1 MSDEPKCGPC
11 ADGRPCADHPRPPVS
26 DQTSSPETWVCR
38 ASHVAYGYCTSPVG
52 VLPGHGACGP
62 AVPPAPTPE
71 PPLSI
76 ADSDDPS
83 PWADHPPTPSPVSP
97 EDGEGVRSQTEQ
109 WFVVHHNQIRALRFA
124 QFPIERLA
132 RASIAACTCGPHT
145 LRHTVITTYTAS
157 DETEFVAARP
167 SGAVS

>member
-1 MSDEPKCGPC
+1 
-11 ADGRPCADHPRPPVS
+11 VS
-26 DQTSSPETWVCR
+26 DQTPSPETWVCR

-52 VLPGHGACGP
+52 VLPGHGAYGP

-97 EDGEGVRSQTEQ
+97 EDGV
-109 WFVVHHNQIRALRFA
+109 ALIA
-124 QFPIERLA
+124 AERLRQISEEGWTPEHDDHHDDSELVMA
-132 RASIAACTCGPHT
+132 AEAYLWASRFPVDADHVPMPTFWPWDVSWWKPSPDPTRNLVRAGALIAAEID
-145 LRHTVITTYTAS
+145 RRRRA
-157 DETEFVAARP
+157 